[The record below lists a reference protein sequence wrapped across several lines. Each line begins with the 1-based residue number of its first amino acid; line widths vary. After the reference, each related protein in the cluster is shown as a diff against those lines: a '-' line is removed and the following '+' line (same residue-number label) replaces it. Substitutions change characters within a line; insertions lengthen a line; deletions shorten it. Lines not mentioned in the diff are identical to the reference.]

1 MKTLHCPSCGT
12 PFVRATYNEGTVE
25 KMLSRFNMRPFRCQ
39 LCTRRFHAFWTKLPD
54 ATHSVERRQYKRLPV
69 SFHAEVF
76 PDTTQRVRGRIT
88 DISMDGCTV
97 ETSELLPLGTFMEI
111 TITPASDEEAI
122 TVETAAV
129 CSVRKESMGV
139 HFLELPSG
147 DKVRLSQVILSL
159 LIGQSIHPNLFS

>member
-1 MKTLHCPSCGT
+1 MTTLHCPSCGT

-25 KMLSRFNMRPFRCQ
+25 KLLSRFNMRPFRCQ
-39 LCTRRFHAFWTKLPD
+39 LCTRRFHAFWTKVPD
-54 ATHSVERRQYKRLPV
+54 ATQSVERRQYKRLPV

-76 PDTTQRVRGRIT
+76 PDITQRVRGRIT
-88 DISMDGCTV
+88 DISVDGCTV
-97 ETSELLPLGTFMEI
+97 ETSELLPLGTFMGL

-139 HFLELPSG
+139 HFLDLPSG

-159 LIGQSIHPNLFS
+159 LVSQSVHPNLFS